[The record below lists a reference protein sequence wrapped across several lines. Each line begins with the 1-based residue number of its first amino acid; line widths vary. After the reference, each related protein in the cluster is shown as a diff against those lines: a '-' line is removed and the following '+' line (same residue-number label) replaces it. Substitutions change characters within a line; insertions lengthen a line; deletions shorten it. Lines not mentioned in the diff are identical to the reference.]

1 MRDILIILFCV
12 AVVAV
17 GWYVF
22 VASRGHEVAAPT
34 DRGITG
40 EGGQT
45 DRLTPAEKLERSQE
59 AARLLG
65 AATEAERTGD
75 QARVRELLG
84 KAAEYGDTWAGTE
97 ARKRLAALPKEQ
109 AASAATAAGAKAPT
123 AGSAQEVVLDEAP
136 SRPDEPYAVQLGE
149 TLSSISRRLGT
160 SVEQI
165 KLANHKRDD
174 FVRAGERLIVS
185 WRMPT
190 VVVDK
195 EGLKLYLL
203 YHGEVARIYPAAI
216 GKGDGE
222 KELSATPEGV
232 FVIDARIKD
241 PPWYRRGER
250 IEHSDPRNILGTRW
264 MGFKP
269 TSDLTGYGIH
279 GTTQPET
286 VPGRVSNGCIRMR
299 NADVEELFEWVPKG
313 TKVYVLSRW
322 QPPTTAGAGTPS
334 AGGGEPKVP

>member
-1 MRDILIILFCV
+1 MRGILIVLFCV

-22 VASRGHEVAAPT
+22 VASRPHEVGPPA
-34 DRGITG
+34 DRGSTG
-40 EGGQT
+40 DAGQKGPFT
-45 DRLTPAEKLERSQE
+45 TAEKLQRSQE
-59 AARLLG
+59 AAALLG

-75 QARVRELLG
+75 QARLRELLA
-84 KAAEYGDTWAGTE
+84 KAAAYGDTWAGTE

-123 AGSAQEVVLDEAP
+123 PGPAQEVVLDEAP
-136 SRPDEPYAVQLGE
+136 SRPDEPYAVQPGE
-149 TLSSISRRLGT
+149 TLDSIARKLGT
-160 SVEQI
+160 SIEEI
-165 KLANHKRDD
+165 RLANHKRGD
-174 FVRAGERLIVS
+174 FLRAGERIMVS

-203 YHGEVARIYPAAI
+203 YHGEVARIYPVAI

-232 FVIDARIKD
+232 FVIDAKIKD
-241 PPWYRRGER
+241 PPWYRHGER

-264 MGFKP
+264 MAFKP
-269 TSDLTGYGIH
+269 TSELTGYGIH
-279 GTTQPET
+279 GTTQPES
-286 VPGRVSNGCIRMR
+286 VPGRVSNGCIRMH

-313 TKVYVLSRW
+313 TKVHVLSRW
-322 QPPTTAGAGTPS
+322 QPPTTAKASTPS
-334 AGGGEPKVP
+334 AGGKEPKVP